1 MNSLADSARSMIH
14 RVDRQVQQLYVLT
27 EIIQSQSSSK
37 DELFISQ
44 TQKVDDYMKQQ
55 LQREHQSEP
64 SSRSIQD
71 IRTRTSRGSSGEGI
85 DTASTTLFQ
94 PSPVE
99 HISTSALTPGHLRVP
114 SSVTQISL
122 RYARHCTMSCD
133 CSCHKQRR
141 LRTPGWA
148 NQVIGSLFVGYTGF
162 APFSPSCDVTNCH
175 GRSHSTTQITYTFP
189 WWFMSRA
196 LAMTIAYC
204 QPNGPELC
212 LRVFRVRPQNAGIFS
227 AAYFGHVERVKK
239 LLSEGSASVLDV
251 EHVSKKTALHVCICC
266 PFVFEHSC

>member
-14 RVDRQVQQLYVLT
+14 RVDRQVQKLYVST
-27 EIIQSQSSSK
+27 KIIQSQSSSE
-37 DELFISQ
+37 DELPISKA
-44 TQKVDDYMKQQ
+44 QKVDDYIKQQ
-55 LQREHQSEP
+55 MQREHQSEP
-64 SSRSIQD
+64 SSGGVQN
-71 IRTRTSRGSSGEGI
+71 IRTRTGRRSAGEEI
-85 DTASTTLFQ
+85 DTASTALFQ

-99 HISTSALTPGHLRVP
+99 HINTSALTPGHLRVP

-122 RYARHCTMSCD
+122 RYAGHCNMSCD

-141 LRTPGWA
+141 LRTPSWT
-148 NQVIGSLFVGYTGF
+148 NHVIGSLFVGYTGF
-162 APFSPSCDVTNCH
+162 TPFSSSCDLRDCH

-212 LRVFRVRPQNAGIFS
+212 LRVFRVRPRNADIFS
-227 AAYFGHVERVKK
+227 ASYVGNVERVKK

-251 EHVSKKTALHVCICC
+251 EHGSKKTALHACTCC
-266 PFVFEHSC
+266 PFLFEVSC